1 MAEPHPH
8 GQHHQQGT
16 QPPGTHARGNPG
28 APTAPTPG
36 VSAHE
41 PAAYRTP
48 LWGWI
53 ALVAA
58 VAMLGGLHALV
69 VLNLDVARA
78 TG

>member
-8 GQHHQQGT
+8 GHP

-41 PAAYRTP
+41 APAYHTP
-48 LWGWI
+48 LWGWLAI
-53 ALVAA
+53 LIA
-58 VAMLGGLHALV
+58 VAMLGGLLAMV
-69 VLNLDVARA
+69 FLNLGVAQA
-78 TG
+78 SG

>member
-8 GQHHQQGT
+8 GHPQ

-28 APTAPTPG
+28 APTAPSPG
-36 VSAHE
+36 ASAHE

-48 LWGWI
+48 LWGWVVI
-53 ALVAA
+53 LAA
-58 VAMLGGLHALV
+58 VAMLVGLI
-69 VLNLDVARA
+69 ARIIVEIPITLR